1 MRLGTGKAFHE
12 AKASIRGGNVAIKDG
27 GGAQHGPSGGRWDR
41 ELPSG
46 EAKTD
51 KGKRMLVQES
61 RWQVPP
67 NLGFSL
73 QKHRGRKKGCNKRHQ
88 C

>member
-1 MRLGTGKAFHE
+1 ME
-12 AKASIRGGNVAIKDG
+12 

-46 EAKTD
+46 EAKND
-51 KGKRMLVQES
+51 KGKRVMVQES

-73 QKHRGRKKGCNKRHQ
+73 QKHRGRKDGIKDISANHTVTLVYVPECRF
-88 C
+88 